1 MHVIPSLVSSTTWQ
15 ETRNDPSAVVYFM
28 RKLGEYGA
36 LAAPPQCGAVFILFP
51 GYCPPARTPPPLP
64 PLRYLRNGLGLLGCM
79 RWYGEGVRTGLGT
92 GTKESFRS
100 VRNRCS
106 DLNGLASASLPSR
119 RRAGLFESRIARI
132 ARCQKSGDSRRI
144 ARRSIFAAEMGSN
157 PALYTIFFGHVWT
170 REDSDGWK

>member
-1 MHVIPSLVSSTTWQ
+1 MTQARLCILCASWVNMELW
-15 ETRNDPSAVVYFM
+15 RLLLSAVRYSYCFQ
-28 RKLGEYGA
+28 GI
-36 LAAPPQCGAVFILFP
+36 APQPE
-51 GYCPPARTPPPLP
+51 PPPLP
-64 PLRYLRNGLGLLGCM
+64 PLRYLRNWLGLLGCM